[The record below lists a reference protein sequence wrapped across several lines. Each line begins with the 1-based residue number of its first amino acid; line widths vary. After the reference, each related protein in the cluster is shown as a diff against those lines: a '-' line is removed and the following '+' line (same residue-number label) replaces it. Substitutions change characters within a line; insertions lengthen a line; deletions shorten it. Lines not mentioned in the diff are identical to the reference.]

1 MTLMTK
7 LKLSNITR
15 TRQALTVE
23 ESLRA
28 RMLGHLG
35 EQQELIAAELKGETL
50 VKTRKIYVT
59 NDAGERVTQDA
70 ERRLRK
76 WYWQDADGTWYLELR
91 YGGKVMNIEGD
102 KAAIEAGKIKDISKI
117 IDTVIDA
124 VKAGELDGALLTAKK
139 ERVAIL
145 RRTQ

>member
-1 MTLMTK
+1 M
-7 LKLSNITR
+7 
-15 TRQALTVE
+15 
-23 ESLRA
+23 
-28 RMLGHLG
+28 
-35 EQQELIAAELKGETL
+35 
-50 VKTRKIYVT
+50 
-59 NDAGERVTQDA
+59 
-70 ERRLRK
+70 RK
-76 WYWQDADGTWYLELR
+76 WYWQDGNGTWYLELR

-145 RRTQ
+145 RRKQ